1 MLVLVALVACATT
14 GKTGYYESRAQ
25 EHVYLGSRDSL
36 LQQAAGVLSARAGGG
51 VVRVDE
57 RTIQTDWALTNPQAV
72 PANVYEAAARGQ
84 EPLGYQSYRARVQ
97 DLDGRHHTVVIERGS
112 VLAADPLGRTFGD
125 RYHTV
130 RAEHAK
136 EEAPGESIPVGTVTA
151 PQGATAPV
159 FARQPDL
166 EWALL
171 QEADP
176 WGAASIESEK
186 TVVSGCSRVRAPSPP
201 TPQVLQVARDCPD
214 VPGLEELVAA
224 RRLVLLGE
232 MHGTEQAPEFVGT
245 IACHAA
251 SDGFPVLV
259 ALELPAQSNS
269 QLQDFLESAGTAEDR
284 RKYLESDGWQRMWHD
299 GRSSAAM
306 LQLVDRLRSL
316 KRAGASIQVL
326 GVDQPLTGDLRDSAM
341 ADAIEGLRRDHMDR
355 AMFVLV
361 GNLHAQ
367 TAAGKVTKS
376 YLPIGTRLDRFGLR
390 PVSLLMAFDAGTA
403 WHCTMEA
410 GFACG
415 VHSVR
420 AWPPPSAA
428 AAPVTV
434 GDRIT
439 TSHGMGAVG
448 TAVPDT
454 PKAPRYVR
462 LWPQRSE
469 GFDGLFYVGPV
480 TASRPAVEEFQAGGA
495 QPGPQRIQ

>member
-1 MLVLVALVACATT
+1 MLVLVGLVACATT
-14 GKTGYYESRAQ
+14 GKIGYYESRSQ
-25 EHVYLGSRDSL
+25 EHVYLGSRDVL
-36 LQQAAGVLSARAGGG
+36 MQQAARVISARSGGE

-57 RTIQTDWALTNPQAV
+57 RTIQTDWALTNPEAV
-72 PANVYEAAARGQ
+72 PANVFEAEARGQ
-84 EPLGYQSYRARVQ
+84 EPVAYQSYRATIQ
-97 DLDGRHHTVVIERGS
+97 DLDARHHTVVIERGS
-112 VLAADPLGRTFGD
+112 VLGADPAGRTFGD

-136 EEAPGESIPVGTVTA
+136 EESPGETIPVGTVTA
-151 PQGATAPV
+151 PRGATAPL

-186 TVVSGCSRVRAPSPP
+186 TVASGCSRVRAPKPP
-201 TPQVLQVARDCPD
+201 TPEIMQVARDCPD
-214 VPGLEELVAA
+214 VPGLDDLVAA

-251 SDGFPVLV
+251 SEGFPILV

-269 QLQDFLESAGTAEDR
+269 QLQDFLESNGTAGDR
-284 RKYLESDGWQRMWHD
+284 RKYLESAGWQRNWHD

-316 KRAGASIQVL
+316 KRAGATIQVT
-326 GVDQPLTGDLRDSAM
+326 GVDQPWTGDVRDSAM

-355 AMFVLV
+355 PMFVLV

-367 TAAGKVTKS
+367 TAPGKVTQS
-376 YLPIGTRLDRFGLR
+376 YVPIGTRLDRFGLR

-403 WHCTMEA
+403 WHCTMEG
-410 GFACG
+410 GFGCG
-415 VHSVR
+415 VHAVR
-420 AWPPPSAA
+420 AWPPHATTVP
-428 AAPVTV
+428 APTV
-434 GDRIT
+434 GDKIT
-439 TSHGMGAVG
+439 SAYGMGAVG
-448 TAVPDT
+448 TAVPDA
-454 PKAPRYVR
+454 PKASRYVR

-480 TASRPAVEEFQAGGA
+480 SASRPAIEELQAGGP
-495 QPGPQRIQ
+495 QPEPQRIQ